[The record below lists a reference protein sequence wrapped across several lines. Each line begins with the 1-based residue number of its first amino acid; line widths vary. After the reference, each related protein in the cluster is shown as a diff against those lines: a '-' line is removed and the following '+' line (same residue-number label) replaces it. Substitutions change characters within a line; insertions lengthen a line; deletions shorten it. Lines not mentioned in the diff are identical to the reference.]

1 MIAEIRLR
9 QFRSYDDQVFTLGK
23 GINIVVGPNA
33 SGKTNLLEGLVVGC
47 LGSSFKANDY
57 QLIKHGCNW
66 FRIDM
71 VDELNKT
78 RSVKI
83 ANQNKITKD
92 FIIENK
98 NYKKLSLANRLP
110 VVLFE
115 PNDLLLLIGPPETR
129 RNYLDQILEQIH
141 PNYKKVKSDYLKTLR
156 QRNNLIKKEG
166 SYSELF
172 PWDVRLSH
180 LGGIVALSRSE
191 LVNKLDQKITQ
202 TYRLLSRD
210 KAQINIDY
218 ISSVDIDQYQSRML
232 KKLAAN
238 RELDI
243 LRGFTTT
250 GPHRED
256 LGILV
261 NNKPILS
268 VASRGETRSVVVSL
282 KLMEIEIIKQQTNTM
297 PLVLLD
303 DLFSELD
310 ADRRAYTTEYL
321 IDYQTVIT
329 TTDLENYLNISSKI
343 NYIKL

>member
-115 PNDLLLLIGPPETR
+115 PNDLLLLIGSPETR

-180 LGGIVALSRSE
+180 LGGIIALSRSE

>member
-23 GINIVVGPNA
+23 GMNIVVGPNA

-66 FRIDM
+66 SRIDM

-78 RSVKI
+78 RTVKI

-321 IDYQTVIT
+321 IDHQTVIT

>member
-9 QFRSYDDQVFTLGK
+9 QFRSYIDQAFTLGS
-23 GINIVVGPNA
+23 GMNIVVGPNA

-47 LGSSFKANDY
+47 QGSSFKATDY
-57 QLIKHGCNW
+57 QLIKHGCDW
-66 FRIDM
+66 SRVDM
-71 VDELNKT
+71 VDDLNKT
-78 RSVKI
+78 RTVKI
-83 ANQNKITKD
+83 ANQDKVIKEFVID
-92 FIIENK
+92 NK
-98 NYKKLSLANRLP
+98 NHKRLSLANLIP

-115 PNDLLLLIGPPETR
+115 PNNLMLLIGPPEMR

-141 PNYKKVKSDYLKTLR
+141 PDYKKIKSDYLRTLR

-166 SYSELF
+166 SSSELF

-180 LGGIVALSRSE
+180 LGGIIALNRAE
-191 LVNKLDQKITQ
+191 LVNKLNQKISQ
-202 TYRLLSRD
+202 TYCFLSRD
-210 KAQINIDY
+210 KATININY
-218 ISSVDIDQYQSRML
+218 IPSVDIEQYQSRML

-256 LGILV
+256 LEILI
-261 NNKPILS
+261 NNKQILS
-268 VASRGETRSVVVSL
+268 VASRGETRSVVIAL
-282 KLMEIEIIKQQTNTM
+282 KLMEIEIIKQQLKIL

-310 ADRRAYTTEYL
+310 VSRRAYTTEYL
-321 IDYQTVIT
+321 VDYQTIIT
-329 TTDLENYLNISSKI
+329 ATDLESYQNISSKI
-343 NYIKL
+343 NYITL